1 VIPLLG
7 GIVSRSLSLKE
18 FSILHKDFLS
28 QIFAQLEQTTT
39 QTKPNLQNKNRNTL
53 LFSILTL
60 SLVLLLLLNISLG
73 SVSIPIKDVF
83 NSLTGGNSSKETW
96 DYIIVN
102 YRLPKAIAAILVGMG
117 LSISGLL
124 MQTLFRNPLAGP
136 YVLGLSSGASLG
148 VAIVIMGAGFLPPF
162 LASIMLSSYGIVLA
176 SSLGSFLVLLA
187 VLAVSQRLRDTMA
200 ILIVGLMFGSLTSAI
215 VGTLTY
221 FSTAEQL
228 QKFTFWSLGNLGNL
242 SWSSIVIL
250 SICVA
255 IGLLLSLLSIKP
267 LNALLLGE
275 NYARSLG
282 MNYEKTRLIIIFAT
296 SILAGSITAYA
307 GPIAFIGLA
316 VPHIAKLVFQTSNHV
331 VLFWSTLLFGAI
343 IMLICDSISQLPG
356 SDITLPINA
365 VTSIFGAPIVIWLLI
380 RKRKMMN

>member
-1 VIPLLG
+1 M
-7 GIVSRSLSLKE
+7 
-18 FSILHKDFLS
+18 
-28 QIFAQLEQTTT
+28 
-39 QTKPNLQNKNRNTL
+39 QNKNRNTL

-60 SLVLLLLLNISLG
+60 SLAFLFLINISLG
-73 SVSIPIKDVF
+73 SISIPIKDVF
-83 NSLTGGNSSKETW
+83 NSLTGGHSSKETW

-102 YRLPKAIAAILVGMG
+102 YRFPKAITALLVGIG

-148 VAIVIMGAGFLPPF
+148 VALVILGASILPPF
-162 LASIMLSSYGIVLA
+162 LSAFLLSSYGIVIA
-176 SSLGSFLVLLA
+176 SSFGSFIVLLA
-187 VLAVSQRLRDTMA
+187 ILAVSQRLRDTMT

-242 SWSSIVIL
+242 SWSSISIL
-250 SICVA
+250 SVCVS

-282 MNYEKTRLIIIFAT
+282 MNYKKTLLIIIFAT

-316 VPHIAKLVFQTSNHV
+316 VPHIAKLTFQTSNHYI
-331 VLFWSTLLFGAI
+331 LFWSTLLYGAI
-343 IMLICDSISQLPG
+343 IMLICDAISQVPG

>member
-1 VIPLLG
+1 ML
-7 GIVSRSLSLKE
+7 
-18 FSILHKDFLS
+18 FL
-28 QIFAQLEQTTT
+28 F
-39 QTKPNLQNKNRNTL
+39 
-53 LFSILTL
+53 
-60 SLVLLLLLNISLG
+60 VMNISLG
-73 SVSIPIKDVF
+73 SVAIPVKEVF
-83 NSLTGGNSSKETW
+83 RSLTGGIASKETW
-96 DYIIVN
+96 EYIIIN

-148 VAIVIMGAGFLPPF
+148 VATVILGAALLPPF
-162 LASIMLSSYGIVLA
+162 LATLLLSSYGIILA
-176 SSLGSFLVLLA
+176 SSLGSFTVLLA
-187 VLAVSQRLRDTMA
+187 VLAVSHRLRDTMA

-242 SWSSIVIL
+242 SWTSISLL

-255 IGLLLSLLSIKP
+255 IGLLLSVFSIKP
-267 LNALLLGE
+267 LNSLLLGE
-275 NYARSLG
+275 NYAKSLG
-282 MNYEKTRLIIIFAT
+282 LNYKKSRLIIIFAT
-296 SILAGSITAYA
+296 SILAGSITAFA

-316 VPHIAKLVFQTSNHV
+316 VPHIAKLVFQTSNHTI
-331 VLFWSTLLFGAI
+331 LFWSTILFGAI

-356 SDITLPINA
+356 SDLTLPINA

-380 RKRKMMN
+380 RKRKMMG